1 MNKIKSIGEAPNSRH
16 NNELKRLA
24 RSIEKLA
31 FTDIKKGRLI
41 LNKMESLLNKKP
53 EPDFYIMFLL
63 YSGFI
68 ENQEYNYLESKNN
81 YIKALEYLEER
92 GDIHQKAE
100 TKIDLSGTYINLG
113 QMEDATKLL
122 DNSKRLLNAFPNK
135 NLTARVLCREGYIH
149 LHYNNPGSAIES
161 FLEAEKQLTGLF
173 DELSPKDYFFLTL
186 IYSGLGNVYV
196 ASNEQMKGVKAYLSA
211 VNLCETLDMRT
222 RLSWHYL
229 NIGNAYMAIKDSIN
243 AELYFQKAIASEA
256 DSSQQSRALAI
267 GNIGFLAL
275 QKNEPF
281 RALEYFDEAET
292 IHREH
297 HAEDFRSFARLNY
310 WRGKIYSER
319 GKKRK
324 AVEYYEMAY
333 DQAGEVKDLMQL
345 CAILKDLSIFYS
357 ENNDY
362 ENAYHHQSLYE
373 DMYEE
378 YLEEV
383 KNRRMMELEVHY
395 ESEKKKQE
403 AENLKLQAT
412 KLQLK
417 ALRAQMNPHFMHNAL
432 NAIQTYISSGDAKN
446 ASLYLARFSALMRK
460 SLDFSD
466 LEVISLE
473 EEVDFLREYL
483 SLNQNLRFEGSL
495 AYEINVDEDVEEDIC
510 GVPTMIIQPY
520 VENAIEHGIRRKTH
534 GKITVNFKMLGE
546 DKLLCVIEDDG
557 IGRAE
562 ARRIQ
567 SEDPRYKDH
576 RSRGTYITEDRL
588 KILFNV
594 PAGEKYVEIIDNK
607 DDFGKGTGTRVE
619 IQIPIT
625 EINMVNVEDD
635 I

>member
-1 MNKIKSIGEAPNSRH
+1 
-16 NNELKRLA
+16 
-24 RSIEKLA
+24 
-31 FTDIKKGRLI
+31 
-41 LNKMESLLNKKP
+41 
-53 EPDFYIMFLL
+53 
-63 YSGFI
+63 
-68 ENQEYNYLESKNN
+68 
-81 YIKALEYLEER
+81 
-92 GDIHQKAE
+92 
-100 TKIDLSGTYINLG
+100 
-113 QMEDATKLL
+113 
-122 DNSKRLLNAFPNK
+122 
-135 NLTARVLCREGYIH
+135 
-149 LHYNNPGSAIES
+149 
-161 FLEAEKQLTGLF
+161 
-173 DELSPKDYFFLTL
+173 
-186 IYSGLGNVYV
+186 
-196 ASNEQMKGVKAYLSA
+196 
-211 VNLCETLDMRT
+211 
-222 RLSWHYL
+222 
-229 NIGNAYMAIKDSIN
+229 
-243 AELYFQKAIASEA
+243 
-256 DSSQQSRALAI
+256 
-267 GNIGFLAL
+267 
-275 QKNEPF
+275 
-281 RALEYFDEAET
+281 
-292 IHREH
+292 
-297 HAEDFRSFARLNY
+297 
-310 WRGKIYSER
+310 
-319 GKKRK
+319 
-324 AVEYYEMAY
+324 
-333 DQAGEVKDLMQL
+333 
-345 CAILKDLSIFYS
+345 
-357 ENNDY
+357 
-362 ENAYHHQSLYE
+362 
-373 DMYEE
+373 
-378 YLEEV
+378 
-383 KNRRMMELEVHY
+383 
-395 ESEKKKQE
+395 
-403 AENLKLQAT
+403 LKLQAT

-594 PAGEKYVEIIDNK
+594 PAGEKYVEIIDNQ